1 MKKALLTIGCG
12 IALATSN
19 AFAVPALQLDILGG
33 TYDSGSGTIIASG
46 NPLTLVA
53 LYDPSQPLATTSFFI
68 SAAIV
73 PKTSDINS
81 FGSFSIN
88 STTYSGANANVQFG
102 TPPVSA
108 VSPNLLPDHGIFPT
122 VYAQVAF
129 SFDPSKTAALYDSSL
144 MPGGLTPD
152 AAGTLQYMEFTV
164 DVSGL
169 VAGDVVHFDLYDDL
183 VNNHPLSSGSSD
195 YAPFSNDAASGLP
208 VPDGGM
214 TLGLLGLAC
223 LVIVGIQRRIA
234 GRTLVPVRKKR

>member
-1 MKKALLTIGCG
+1 MKKALLTICCG
-12 IALATSN
+12 IALATSS
-19 AFAVPALQLDILGG
+19 AYAVPALQLDILGG

-53 LYDPSQPLATTSFFI
+53 LYDSSQPLATSSFFI

-88 STTYSGANANVQFG
+88 GTTYSGADGNVRFG

-122 VYAQVAF
+122 VYAQIGF
-129 SFDPSKTAALYDSSL
+129 SFNPLNTALSYDSSAN
-144 MPGGLTPD
+144 PGGLTADPT
-152 AAGTLQYMEFTV
+152 GTLQYVEFTV

-169 VAGDVVHFDLYDDL
+169 VAGDILHFDLYDDL
-183 VNNHPLSSGSSD
+183 VNNHPLSSTSSD
-195 YAPFSNDAASGLP
+195 YAPFSNDAASGLS

-223 LVIVGIQRRIA
+223 LAIVGIQRRIA
-234 GRTLVPVRKKR
+234 SRVLAPVRKKD